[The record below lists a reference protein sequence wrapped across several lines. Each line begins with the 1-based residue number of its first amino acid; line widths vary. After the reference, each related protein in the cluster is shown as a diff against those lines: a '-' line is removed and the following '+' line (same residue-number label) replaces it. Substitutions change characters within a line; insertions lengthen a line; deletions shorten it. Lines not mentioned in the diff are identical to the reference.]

1 MMTKRTFQPRSIHH
15 LALCAILALFGAIL
29 LARAGIAAP
38 AAHDSPRAYCAH
50 IGTDDTLRT
59 PPSSLA
65 PAIRRL
71 FNIRGHYAPKA
82 AYYRCAEGAV
92 KVCFVGANLPC
103 GKANTSKNQ
112 PAVARWCE
120 THPDTESIPLYV
132 TGHDSLYSWHCIGSK
147 AATGASHG
155 TLDPR
160 GFFEEYWKTVK

>member
-1 MMTKRTFQPRSIHH
+1 MATQPQSIPRV
-15 LALCAILALFGAIL
+15 ALTVIVASFGAAL
-29 LARAGIAAP
+29 LSRAGFAAP
-38 AAHDSPRAYCAH
+38 AANESPRAYCAR
-50 IGTDDTLRT
+50 ISSDDTLQT
-59 PPSSLA
+59 PPPSLA

-71 FNIRGHYAPKA
+71 FNIRGHYAASA
-82 AYYRCAEGAV
+82 AYYRCADGAV

-103 GKANTSKNQ
+103 GRANTRKSL

-132 TGHDSLYSWHCIGSK
+132 TGHNSFYSWHCIGSK

-155 TLDPR
+155 TLDAR